1 MSDLI
6 GKLTNLSYELF
17 GIIIPGAIITL
28 FFAIWLASLGNIPSL
43 LISSE
48 FPILTI
54 SKIVEIIGSS
64 FSENGFGIFLPL
76 LLSWYIFGHITQ
88 WFSRYSS
95 RDSDTKIGFIK
106 RIFLSLILRPPRP
119 KEKYDEKLEQL
130 FLQASKILSPTETP
144 LPWEQFFP
152 VAKNIITRSIP
163 NSLISTYQ
171 NKYTLHRSITI
182 TSAFLF
188 WLNLAGLSISFML
201 GRLSCFQVETNTALQ
216 LFIIPSSIFLIW
228 GFSGGYEF
236 NWKMFGN
243 TVVTE
248 SYSVLNFPRISETK
262 EDDKPSNT

>member
-1 MSDLI
+1 MGELI

-28 FFAIWLASLGNIPSL
+28 FFAIWLASLGNIPTI
-43 LISSE
+43 LISSN

-54 SKIVEIIGSS
+54 KKIVEIIGIT
-64 FSENGFGIFLPL
+64 FTENGFGTLIPL
-76 LLSWYIFGHITQ
+76 LLSWYVFGHITQ

-95 RDSDTKIGFIK
+95 KDSDEKIWFWK
-106 RIFLSLILRPPRP
+106 RIGLSLILRPPRP
-119 KEKYDEKLEQL
+119 KEKYDQKLEEL
-130 FLQASKILSPTETP
+130 FIQSSKKLSRSDNV

-152 VAKNIITRSIP
+152 VAKNLIARSIP

-188 WLNLAGLSISFML
+188 WLDLAGLAISFI
-201 GRLSCFQVETNTALQ
+201 LSRVSCHTVDTNLPLQ
-216 LFIIPSSIFLIW
+216 ILIIPVSIFLVW

-248 SYSVLNFPRISETK
+248 AYSVLNFPKNSDTK
-262 EDDKPSNT
+262 ENDKPSNP

>member
-28 FFAIWLASLGNIPSL
+28 FFAIWLASLGNIPAL
-43 LISSE
+43 LISSD
-48 FPILTI
+48 FPTLTI
-54 SKIVEIIGSS
+54 KKIVEIIGTV
-64 FSENGFGIFLPL
+64 FTEKGFGILVPL
-76 LLSWYIFGHITQ
+76 LLSWYVFGHITQ

-95 RDSDTKIGFIK
+95 KDSDEKTGFAK
-106 RIFLSLILRPPRP
+106 RVGLSLILRPPRP
-119 KEKYDEKLEQL
+119 KEKYDPKLEQL
-130 FLQASKILSPTETP
+130 FIQSSKKLSKSDTP

-152 VAKNIITRSIP
+152 VAKNLIARSIP

-188 WLNLAGLSISFML
+188 WLDLAGIVISYIL
-201 GRLSCFQVETNTALQ
+201 GRASCLPVEANSVLQ
-216 LFIIPSSIFLIW
+216 LFIIPISIFLVW
-228 GFSGGYEF
+228 GFSGGYDF

-243 TVVTE
+243 TIVTE
-248 SYSVLNFPRISETK
+248 AYSVLNFPKNSDTK
-262 EDDKPSNT
+262 ENDKPSDP